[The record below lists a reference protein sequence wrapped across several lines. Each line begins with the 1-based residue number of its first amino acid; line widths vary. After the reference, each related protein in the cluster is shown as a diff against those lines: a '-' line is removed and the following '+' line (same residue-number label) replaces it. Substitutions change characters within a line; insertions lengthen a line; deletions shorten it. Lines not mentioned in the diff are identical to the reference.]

1 MKKLRLKMIGI
12 VFASVVAAFMVM
24 TIILVMCFG
33 AYRNRQA
40 DQITAMISENN
51 GTVPQLKD
59 YKQQQK
65 NSQAFERY
73 FNNYNEDSSYRTRF
87 FRIFLDED
95 KKSDQRKYGS
105 HCGG

>member
-40 DQITAMISENN
+40 DQITAMIRENKRLQ
-51 GTVPQLKD
+51 TAAK
-59 YKQQQK
+59 KQ
-65 NSQAFERY
+65 SG
-73 FNNYNEDSSYRTRF
+73 
-87 FRIFLDED
+87 L
-95 KKSDQRKYGS
+95 
-105 HCGG
+105 

>member
-65 NSQAFERY
+65 NKQHRADNRPSCLHPVQFY
-73 FNNYNEDSSYRTRF
+73 K
-87 FRIFLDED
+87 FRACRRSFCRRLL
-95 KKSDQRKYGS
+95 
-105 HCGG
+105 

>member
-1 MKKLRLKMIGI
+1 MKKMRLKMIGI

-65 NSQAFERY
+65 TVSPLKDILTIIMRIRLIALDF
-73 FNNYNEDSSYRTRF
+73 SGF
-87 FRIFLDED
+87 F
-95 KKSDQRKYGS
+95 G
-105 HCGG
+105 

>member
-40 DQITAMISENN
+40 DQITAMISEN
-51 GTVPQLKD
+51 G
-59 YKQQQK
+59 K
-65 NSQAFERY
+65 NRSWVRDSQC
-73 FNNYNEDSSYRTRF
+73 
-87 FRIFLDED
+87 IV
-95 KKSDQRKYGS
+95 G
-105 HCGG
+105 

>member
-51 GTVPQLKD
+51 GTVPQLKRLQTAAKKTVRPLKD
-59 YKQQQK
+59 ILTIIMRIRLIALDF
-65 NSQAFERY
+65 SG
-73 FNNYNEDSSYRTRF
+73 F
-87 FRIFLDED
+87 F
-95 KKSDQRKYGS
+95 G
-105 HCGG
+105 